1 MTLSA
6 TLENATDLPP
16 VITDFVASAVLPD
29 PAPLLDLVT
38 DDARIT
44 DHNNEYVG
52 GEALLRWAHQ
62 FTERRVS
69 AQHFGV
75 ERDARSITLLYRI
88 NTDNPEGPTVRRFRF
103 VLSAAGDR
111 VANLTVTD

>member
-6 TLENATDLPP
+6 TLENATDLPA
-16 VITDFVASAVLPD
+16 VITEFVASAVLPD
-29 PAPLLDLVT
+29 PTPLLALVT
-38 DDARIT
+38 EDARIT
-44 DHNNEYVG
+44 DHNDEYVG
-52 GEALLRWAHQ
+52 DGELLRWAHQ

-75 ERDARSITLLYRI
+75 ERDAHGITLLYRI
-88 NTDNPEGPTVRRFRF
+88 NTDSPEGPTVRRFRF
-103 VLSAAGDR
+103 TLNAARDR